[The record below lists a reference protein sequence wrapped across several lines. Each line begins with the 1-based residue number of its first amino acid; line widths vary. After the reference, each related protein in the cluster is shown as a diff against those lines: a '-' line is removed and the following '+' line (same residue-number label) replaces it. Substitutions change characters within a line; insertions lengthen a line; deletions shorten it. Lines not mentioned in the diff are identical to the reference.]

1 VKKEMNRGV
10 VVGILVVVGV
20 IVAIMG
26 WKVIAPPAAPEIKHF
41 DKAEM
46 QVMMKKHAASVTDMQ
61 EEQKKLFQ
69 QSHGGQ

>member
-26 WKVIAPPAAPEIKHF
+26 WKAIAPPAAPEIKHF

-69 QSHGGQ
+69 QAHGGQ